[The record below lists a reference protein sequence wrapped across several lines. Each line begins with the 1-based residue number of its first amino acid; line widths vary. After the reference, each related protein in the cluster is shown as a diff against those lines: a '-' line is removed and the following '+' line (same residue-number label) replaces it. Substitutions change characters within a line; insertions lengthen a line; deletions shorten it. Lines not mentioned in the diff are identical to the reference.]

1 MTKNIYIALIPSLIC
16 AIILV
21 VVNNASKVALAG
33 KINLVMS
40 SVSVFNRMNNFMNGI
55 LDVTALIYY
64 LSIIVLFVLFTV
76 YTFERK
82 RWN

>member
-1 MTKNIYIALIPSLIC
+1 MTKNVYIALIPSLIC
-16 AIILV
+16 AIALV
-21 VVNNASKVALAG
+21 VINNASKVALAG

-40 SVSVFNRMNNFMNGI
+40 SVSVFNRINNFMNGI
-55 LDVTALIYY
+55 FDVTALIYY